1 MQEKCGSLDFLA
13 CFNVLIQVLLIYKS
27 DSMKKSRIVLALL
40 PVAFVALI
48 LSCSQEEPQT
58 RIVKGGDQTEETGEQ
73 LPAVKA
79 DRLLVVD
86 LKGMVCEKGCGGS
99 IRAELYA
106 SNAVKEVKF
115 DFDEERTV
123 DVAKVAYDRNK
134 ISADEIVAII
144 AAANEGQFNVIN
156 TRSEPYVEAA
166 PVEDEKTSSL
176 SEPKHKK
183 RKVAIKT
190 ASSSS
195 LSSGIFD
202 LFSWF

>member
-1 MQEKCGSLDFLA
+1 
-13 CFNVLIQVLLIYKS
+13 
-27 DSMKKSRIVLALL
+27 MKKTRFILGLL
-40 PVAFVALI
+40 PIAIVALVI
-48 LSCSQEEPQT
+48 SCSQEAPKT
-58 RIVKGGDQTEETGEQ
+58 RIVKGGDQTENTGEQ
-73 LPAVKA
+73 LPDVKA

-86 LKGMVCEKGCGGS
+86 LEGMVCEKGCGGS

-106 SNAVKEVKF
+106 SNAVKEVSF

-134 ISADEIVAII
+134 ITADKIVAII

-156 TRSEPYVEAA
+156 TRSEPYVETS
-166 PVEDEKTSSL
+166 PVEEEKTSSL
-176 SEPKHKK
+176 SEPKRRK

-190 ASSSS
+190 SSHSS

-202 LFSWF
+202 LFSWL